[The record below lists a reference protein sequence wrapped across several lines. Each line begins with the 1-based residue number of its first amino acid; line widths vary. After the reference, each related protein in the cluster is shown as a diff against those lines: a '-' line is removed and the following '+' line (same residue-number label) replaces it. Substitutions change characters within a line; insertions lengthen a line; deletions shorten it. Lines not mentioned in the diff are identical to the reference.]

1 MKCIVTTTIFPPS
14 VALKKFAAMSDWHL
28 VVAGDLKTP
37 DSEYKTMENTTYLT
51 PDKQQELYPKLSE
64 LIGWN
69 CIQRRNI
76 ALLHAYKLGAE
87 VVALVDDDNIPL
99 DGVKR
104 RTKIYNDSEIGRTAR
119 RRSHLKRYGLS
130 IDNAVCMLSLQGGR
144 CAICNRSL
152 CDITTT
158 NKKNEAPYVDHNH
171 ETGTVR
177 SILCLQCNS
186 GLGYF
191 KDSPELLR
199 TAAAYIERHNQP
211 QVPNALR

>member
-1 MKCIVTTTIFPPS
+1 
-14 VALKKFAAMSDWHL
+14 LKIKEFSETYGINARAIRTRIRS
-28 VVAGDLKTP
+28 GDIKGVLGEDGRIEIDLSSIDFEELKNHSTLN
-37 DSEYKTMENTTYLT
+37 KLT
-51 PDKQQELYPKLSE
+51 PEQKRERKNACE
-64 LIGWN
+64 RK
-69 CIQRRNI
+69 RR
-76 ALLHAYKLGAE
+76 ATDE
-87 VVALVDDDNIPL
+87 
-99 DGVKR
+99 VKR

>member
-1 MKCIVTTTIFPPS
+1 MKIKEFSETYGINARAIRTRIRSGDIKGVLGEDGRIEIDLSSIDFEE
-14 VALKKFAAMSDWHL
+14 LKNHSTLNK
-28 VVAGDLKTP
+28 
-37 DSEYKTMENTTYLT
+37 LT
-51 PDKQQELYPKLSE
+51 PEQKRERKNACE
-64 LIGWN
+64 RK
-69 CIQRRNI
+69 RR
-76 ALLHAYKLGAE
+76 ATDE
-87 VVALVDDDNIPL
+87 
-99 DGVKR
+99 VKR